1 METRRGTRSSNGL
14 KEERYGGAVGD
25 MKEEPMETEDSFNGD
40 EEFDYSGLYYSN
52 KYNSIWSSLWTDWRT
67 VCEPFKKPM
76 QHVVSPG
83 LSAKKG
89 IKSEMKRDLSSMD
102 DYHDVF

>member
-52 KYNSIWSSLWTDWRT
+52 KYNSI
-67 VCEPFKKPM
+67 
-76 QHVVSPG
+76 
-83 LSAKKG
+83 
-89 IKSEMKRDLSSMD
+89 
-102 DYHDVF
+102 